1 MPRNLDPAKAP
12 AQLLVDLSQLVKHD
26 ARSGIQR
33 VVRSMHQ
40 ALAAQP
46 PAGYRVAAV
55 YDAGGY
61 YAYAQQYGAT
71 QEQATTER
79 AAEDSTAEG
88 NATAAPDPIR
98 VRAGDIFLGLD
109 LCPDQLPRNEALLA
123 SLRRHGVRLYFM
135 LYDLV
140 PLSHPA
146 MFHESMTPWF
156 QRWLDAVCRQADGV
170 VCISRAVADELAERL
185 EQQPPRRAAPLPI
198 GYCHLGADLE
208 ASLPTS
214 GSEAADLAV
223 LEAIAGRPAL
233 LMVGTLEP
241 RKMHAQALDAMELL
255 WQQADA
261 GAAGEAVDA
270 DTCLVI
276 VGKPGWEVAQLQ
288 QRLRGHAELGRRL
301 FWLERASDETLQQL
315 YRRSAALL
323 AASAAEGFG
332 LPLIEAAQHSLPVIA
347 RNLPVFRE
355 VGGEHAWYFEAAD
368 GAALAQALQQ
378 WLALHR
384 DGKAP
389 PSSAMPYLT
398 WRQSTQQMLEVLL
411 GGRWYRRAVA
421 ELPAV

>member
-1 MPRNLDPAKAP
+1 MPPSALPAGAP

-40 ALAAQP
+40 ALAAAP

-61 YAYAQQYGAT
+61 YAYAQQYGA
-71 QEQATTER
+71 QAAGAS
-79 AAEDSTAEG
+79 AADAAADSADSA
-88 NATAAPDPIR
+88 ATAGPQPIQ
-98 VRAGDIFLGLD
+98 VRAGDVFLGLD

-135 LYDLV
+135 VYDLV

-146 MFHESMTPWF
+146 MFHESMAPWF
-156 QRWLDAVCRQADGV
+156 QRWLDTVCRQADGL

-185 EQQPPRRAAPLPI
+185 ERQPPRRAAPLPI

-214 GSEAADLAV
+214 GSGAGDEAV
-223 LEAIAGRPAL
+223 LAAMAARPAL

-255 WQQADA
+255 WRQG
-261 GAAGEAVDA
+261 GAAGEA
-270 DTCLVI
+270 CLVI

-288 QRLRGHAELGRRL
+288 ARLRGHAELGRRL
-301 FWLERASDETLQQL
+301 FWLERASDETLQRL
-315 YRRSAALL
+315 YRGSAALL

-332 LPLIEAAQHSLPVIA
+332 LPLIEAAQHGLPVIA
-347 RNLPVFRE
+347 RELPVFRE
-355 VGGEHAWYFEAAD
+355 VGGEHAWYFTAAD

-378 WLALHR
+378 WLALR
-384 DGKAP
+384 AEGQAP
-389 PSSAMPYLT
+389 PSAAMPHLS
-398 WRQSTQQMLEVLL
+398 WRQSTAQMLEVVLD
-411 GGRWYRRAVA
+411 GRWHRRGVVA
-421 ELPAV
+421 LPPV

>member
-1 MPRNLDPAKAP
+1 MPPNVNPAGEP
-12 AQLLVDLSQLVKHD
+12 AQLLIDLSQLVKHD

-40 ALAAQP
+40 ALADAP

-61 YAYAQQYGAT
+61 YAYAQLDGGAGT
-71 QEQATTER
+71 G
-79 AAEDSTAEG
+79 S
-88 NATAAPDPIR
+88 APDPIR

-146 MFHESMTPWF
+146 MFHESMAPWF

-185 EQQPPRRAAPLPI
+185 ELQPPRRAAPLPI

-208 ASLPTS
+208 ASLPSS
-214 GSEAADLAV
+214 GSEAGDQAV

-255 WQQADA
+255 WQLDGPAN
-261 GAAGEAVDA
+261 EA
-270 DTCLVI
+270 CLVI

-332 LPLIEAAQHSLPVIA
+332 LPLIEAAQHGLPVIA
-347 RNLPVFRE
+347 RDLPVFRE
-355 VGGEHAWYFEAAD
+355 VGGEHAWYFAAAD
-368 GAALAQALQQ
+368 GAALAQSLQQ

-384 DGKAP
+384 DGRAP
-389 PSSAMPYLT
+389 ASSAMPYLT
-398 WRQSTQQMLEVLL
+398 WRQSTQQMLEVVL
-411 GGRWYRRAVA
+411 GGRWHRRAVA
-421 ELPAV
+421 ELPAVELP